1 MTHSIMKLCTMTL
14 SITTL
19 GITILNRNTAKV
31 MSLTYDQHK
40 QQSLSA
46 LRVVMLGSVFFSV
59 ILNFTMLS
67 VVMLEWL
74 NVE

>member
-1 MTHSIMKLCTMTL
+1 MTLYPMTL

-19 GITILNRNTAKV
+19 GITILNRNTAKL
-31 MSLTYDQHK
+31 MSLTDDQHK

-46 LRVVMLGSVFFSV
+46 LRVVMVGAVFFSV
-59 ILNFTMLS
+59 ILSFTMLS